1 MMPSIH
7 LIFCLPLLLTPSIF
21 PNIRVF
27 SNESALHIR
36 WPKYWSFSISP
47 SSEYCNK
54 RYVDVVSVLKYLNT
68 LKVFLTLSKHSPH
81 TVAVAFAAC
90 GVTPELTQIIF
101 FFLLHN
107 CTRRFILTIAL
118 ATSACDF
125 FPFPWIAERFH
136 LFTERKPF
144 RASLWKNPICRHH
157 YSCTLGPLLRK
168 RRVKITSTAV
178 VKQWAW

>member
-1 MMPSIH
+1 MTPWTAAHQASLSFTIFQSLLRLISIKSMMPSIH

-90 GVTPELTQIIF
+90 GVTPELTQISSSSF
-101 FFLLHN
+101 F
-107 CTRRFILTIAL
+107 TIAQEDSFL
-118 ATSACDF
+118 
-125 FPFPWIAERFH
+125 P
-136 LFTERKPF
+136 
-144 RASLWKNPICRHH
+144 
-157 YSCTLGPLLRK
+157 
-168 RRVKITSTAV
+168 
-178 VKQWAW
+178 